1 MAPTNPN
8 IGKDRSGGKD
18 HSGTGP
24 PPPKKPSGVKK
35 PSRRPRGPK
44 CNLCKQIG
52 HIKKFCP
59 AAGAPPP
66 PGSA

>member
-18 HSGTGP
+18 HSGSGP
-24 PPPKKPSGVKK
+24 PAPKKPSGVSK
-35 PSRRPRGPK
+35 PRIKGPK
-44 CNLCKQIG
+44 CRLCKAYG

-59 AAGAPPP
+59 AAGGAPPP
-66 PGSA
+66 PSA